1 MCTKSHI
8 FPLISAAGIL
18 CSCTVSTHIGGF
30 LSNLGVNE
38 AYNIN
43 TAPYLPQDIIIN
55 SKTFSS
61 CERKPLNPTPHNMRI
76 YKLGEL
82 YYMEL
87 YFQYIPI
94 ENGLVRSFSY
104 RDGLALHLKTSDPYH
119 PNLKEPPVEAKMVLM
134 NKDCVK
140 NCLQIDVP
148 EVPAS
153 ATKIIP
159 VDEFDFSQAKRC
171 KPNPRTYDYGGR
183 QNYFFM
189 TEYYPQIPRQRSWY
203 HYILEPV
210 SWPIQAVE
218 YIPDAAI
225 ITPYVLIAAP
235 FATVGQIQM
244 QQQIAH
250 PEQSE
255 DKPTK
260 KESR

>member
-1 MCTKSHI
+1 MCMKSHI

-43 TAPYLPQDIIIN
+43 TAPYLPQDFIIN

-61 CERKPLNPTPHNMRI
+61 CERKHLNPTPHNMRI

-87 YFQYIPI
+87 YFQYAPI
-94 ENGLVRSFSY
+94 ENGLA
-104 RDGLALHLKTSDPYH
+104 RDWSPHGGLGICLKTVDPYYV
-119 PNLKEPPVEAKMVLM
+119 NLRNKPVEAKMVLM
-134 NKDCVK
+134 DKECVK
-140 NCLQIDVP
+140 KCLQIDVP
-148 EVPAS
+148 EVPVTA
-153 ATKIIP
+153 AKMIP
-159 VDEFDFSQAKRC
+159 IDKFDFSKAKRC
-171 KPNPRTYDYGGR
+171 KPNPETFVYEGKTDY
-183 QNYFFM
+183 YIM
-189 TEYYPQIPRQRSWY
+189 SSYYPEIPRQRRWY

-218 YIPDAAI
+218 YLPDAVFVTSAA
-225 ITPYVLIAAP
+225 TIALPCMA
-235 FATVGQIQM
+235 VGQVQ
-244 QQQIAH
+244 QQQII
-250 PEQSE
+250 QSPPSE
-255 DKPTK
+255 EEPMK

>member
-1 MCTKSHI
+1 MKPHI
-8 FPLISAAGIL
+8 FSLISAAGIL

-30 LSNLGVNE
+30 LSNLGVKE
-38 AYNIN
+38 ALNIN
-43 TAPYLPQDIIIN
+43 TVPYSPQDCNIN
-55 SKTFSS
+55 HKAFVSS
-61 CERKPLNPTPHNMRI
+61 RKKEYLNPTPHNMQI
-76 YKLGEL
+76 YKLGDL

-94 ENGLVRSFSY
+94 ENGLVRSFSF
-104 RDGLALHLKTSDPYH
+104 RDGLALHLKTSDPYC
-119 PNLKEPPVEAKMVLM
+119 PNFRKTPVEAKMVLM

-159 VDEFDFSQAKRC
+159 VNEFDFSQAKRC
-171 KPNPRTYDYGGR
+171 KPNPRTYNYGGKVT
-183 QNYFFM
+183 YFFM
-189 TEYYPQIPRQRSWY
+189 TEYYPEIPRRRSWH
-203 HYILEPV
+203 HYILEPI

-218 YIPDAAI
+218 YVPDAAI

-244 QQQIAH
+244 QQQIAQ

-255 DKPTK
+255 NKPTEK
-260 KESR
+260 ASR